1 MSHDDHGHDSG
12 PPKPTNPFFIIG
24 VILFVA
30 FFALQVPSGKKPSTG
45 ISPISQPR
53 ITPTRTQGI
62 PIKEE
67 GPTYQKSILN
77 EGMTPPPEA
86 VVTPQVAGIA
96 PWGYKIQFMNA
107 VSSVLKEVEGVSH
120 QQKYTIK
127 TPNLGPEAYQIEEAG
142 VRLTPKEIQDS
153 NLRLITY
160 LQNLT
165 ANHTQCFYDEENGF
179 EHHPDVGIFKAAAL
193 RWHYARGGSKI
204 LQSTISTGQLPLEGY
219 DLFNTLP
226 DEKVTPDNG
235 LACYTQHEG
244 KFTGLYELST
254 GDEEYDGA
262 SHPPATW
269 TPDLFCPNETLKY
282 LECLA
287 EQARCNAATRAKN
300 KNNDCSAD
308 YCSLVCSGDAHTVYS
323 TNLPGAMKEKDIT
336 DNIGYLQPG
345 NPQGYTYT
353 QFDDA
358 FNFNKEHGINEQG
371 QTNELM
377 IFSGD
382 ILTEKSV
389 YAELARIKEHIHA
402 FQCVLLPKEAQD
414 PNVPCPTPEPE
425 QSLAGIRNEA
435 DAVEDREPAQCSA
448 GKPISN
454 AVSRGGLDAAITEA
468 AAWAKIP
475 ACVLRGIAFIEGATI
490 EMEKPAC
497 IPNQCGA
504 AGPFQISIGQDT
516 CGKKTCDE
524 CGPNWKGRACNDE
537 SWALKKAGGTVA
549 DACNIK
555 IAAKAAAAIVDG
567 KANGFGVPFT
577 HNTSS
582 SIASQKR
589 TIITAADA
597 YYGVTSPIERLG
609 GLSYGEYVYK
619 TCDPS
624 YTSHVEHGFPY

>member
-1 MSHDDHGHDSG
+1 MSQDAHGHG
-12 PPKPTNPFFIIG
+12 NEQPKPSSPFFIIG
-24 VILFVA
+24 VVLFIA
-30 FFALQVPSGKKPSTG
+30 FFALQIPSGRSPSTG
-45 ISPISQPR
+45 SSPVIQPR
-53 ITPTRTQGI
+53 VTPARVQA
-62 PIKEE
+62 PQLEE
-67 GPTYQKSILN
+67 QGPTYQKSILN
-77 EGMTPPPEA
+77 EGMTPPPEV

-96 PWGYKIQFMNA
+96 PWGYKIKFINA
-107 VSSVLKEVEGVSH
+107 VSSVFKEVEGISH
-120 QQKYTIK
+120 QTKYTIK
-127 TPNLGPEAYQIEEAG
+127 TPNLGPEAYQIQEAG

-153 NLRLITY
+153 NLHLITY

-179 EHHPDVGIFKAAAL
+179 EHHPDVGIFKAPAL

-204 LQSTISTGQLPLEGY
+204 LQSTMSTGQLPLEGY

-226 DEKVTPDNG
+226 DEKVTAANG
-235 LACYTQHEG
+235 LACYTQNEG
-244 KFTGLYELST
+244 KHAGLFELNT
-254 GDEEYDGA
+254 GDEEYNGE

-269 TPDLFCPNETLKY
+269 TPELFCPNETLKY

-287 EQARCNAATRAKN
+287 QQALCTDETRAKN
-300 KNNDCSAD
+300 KNNECDVD
-308 YCSLVCSGDAHTVYS
+308 NCSLVCGGDAHTVYS
-323 TNLPGAMKEKDIT
+323 TSLPGAMKEKDIT

-345 NPQGYTYT
+345 DTQGYVYT
-353 QFDDA
+353 QLDNA
-358 FNFNKEHGINEQG
+358 FNINSEHGLNDQG

-382 ILTEKSV
+382 IMTEKSI
-389 YAELARIKEHIHA
+389 YAQLRRIKDHIHI
-402 FQCVLLPKEAQD
+402 FQCALLPKEAQD
-414 PNVPCPTPEPE
+414 PNVPCPTPEPD
-425 QSLAGIRNEA
+425 QSLAGIRNPK
-435 DAVEDREPAQCSA
+435 DAIDPREPAQC
-448 GKPISN
+448 GVEKPISSN
-454 AVSRGGLDAAITEA
+454 VSKGGLDAAITEA

-475 ACVLRGIAFIEGATI
+475 ACVLKGIAFIEGATA

-497 IPNQCGA
+497 VPNQCGA

-555 IAAKAAAAIVDG
+555 VAAKAAAAIVDG

-582 SIASQKR
+582 SVASQKQ